1 MLDASSFGSLV
12 LKYSITSKERADCL
26 LDSLE
31 KTKNIEGDV
40 VECGVY
46 RGGNILGM
54 AEFFYVNKINNKII
68 YAYDTYSGMTEPSDL
83 DETYTGEK
91 AEHIIY
97 NPIIKC
103 YSGLE
108 EVKNNIFKN
117 TRYDCTK
124 IKFVVGDIRKTLDEN
139 TNLPEKVSLLR
150 LDTDFY
156 DSTKKELEVFWPLLS
171 KGSIVI
177 IDDYGHWKGCRR
189 AVDEFF
195 KDKNVVME
203 EIDYTGRKIV
213 I

>member
-1 MLDASSFGSLV
+1 MIDANAFSSLV

-31 KTKNIEGDV
+31 KTKNVEGDV

-46 RGGNILGM
+46 KGGNILGM
-54 AEFFYVNKINNKII
+54 AEYFYSNKINNKTI
-68 YAYDTYSGMTEPSDL
+68 YAYDTYSGMTEPSDF

-108 EVKNNIFKN
+108 EVKNNISNN
-117 TRYDCTK
+117 TKYDCSK
-124 IKFVVGDIRKTLDEN
+124 IRYVVGDIRQTLNEKN
-139 TNLPEKVSLLR
+139 NLPTRVSLLR

-171 KGSIVI
+171 KKAIVI
-177 IDDYGHWKGCRR
+177 IDDYGHWKGCRK
-189 AVDEFF
+189 AVDEFI
-195 KDKNVVME
+195 KDKNIVME
-203 EIDYTGRKIV
+203 EIDYTGRRI
-213 I
+213 II